1 MDLIQTLKEKSE
13 LDRQR
18 FEAELPVLAERVAH
32 GEATENEVAA
42 WVKSS
47 GKTLDELQ
55 AAVDRQLEIDRLK
68 ALAGEF
74 RERSLKAYRHNL
86 EAAKYRQFTIKMQ
99 REIEHKTNHF
109 RSLGWQ
115 LGVAT
120 NESREAFGELSRM
133 TGVLNQP
140 PKLAEDCRAI
150 DAEFAIDVVAEAV
163 SERVVSEPV
172 VSEPVAIEPTKPVSL
187 PQRERGR
194 QNAEP
199 VELPIAS

>member
-32 GEATENEVAA
+32 GEATEKEVAA

-74 RERSLKAYRHNL
+74 RERSLAAYRNQL
-86 EAAKYRQFTIKMQ
+86 EIAKYRAFTIKAQ
-99 REIEHKTNHF
+99 REFEHNANHL

-115 LGVAT
+115 VG
-120 NESREAFGELSRM
+120 REASESQEAHR
-133 TGVLNQP
+133 
-140 PKLAEDCRAI
+140 KLAELTGKPFQVPNLAEDYRAL
-150 DAEFAIDVVAEAV
+150 DAEFADAVVAEAV
-163 SERVVSEPV
+163 AVPV
-172 VSEPVAIEPTKPVSL
+172 VSDPVVSDPTKPVSL
-187 PQRERGR
+187 PQREHGR